1 MIFLSHGWELWSFP
15 GGWFHWNIHNSQT
28 KGSNISERLWLMAT
42 RWASTSYKWSYNPTY
57 RGPITPRPITGKG
70 PTLWCTN
77 SISFLFQHLGR
88 IGKTV
93 TEHQVL
99 LSQKSGSPPRMMII
113 PLFRQGFNHPRWWSP
128 DFWTINSMVYPI
140 PQPGNWDAL
149 EESWRILCKEIHR
162 KSSARKIWKES
173 RNTNMFQVGGKYIPR
188 KDCHVF

>member
-1 MIFLSHGWELWSFP
+1 MDGSCDRFLEGGFIEIFTTARTFY
-15 GGWFHWNIHNSQT
+15 
-28 KGSNISERLWLMAT
+28 ISEYGSWPQGGPVPVISEVIILLI
-42 RWASTSYKWSYNPTY
+42 Y
-57 RGPITPRPITGKG
+57 RGPITPRLISGKG

-93 TEHQVL
+93 AEHQVL